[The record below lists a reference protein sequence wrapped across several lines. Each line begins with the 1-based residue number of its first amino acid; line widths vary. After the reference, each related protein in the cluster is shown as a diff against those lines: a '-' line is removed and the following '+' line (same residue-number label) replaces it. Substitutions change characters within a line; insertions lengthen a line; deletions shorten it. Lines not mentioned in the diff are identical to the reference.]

1 MALHGDLLEQA
12 RHLARKEPRRPK
24 QASLRRSVSAA
35 YYALFH
41 FLVAQASRLV
51 VSGQGPERDLQ
62 RRAVSRAFEHKRM
75 KTVSTAFGGAQTDP
89 WKSLHPG
96 AVPPELRVIA
106 STFVDLQQARHEA
119 DYDLTR
125 DFSRTEV
132 LGLIAQVERATSLWP
147 SVASSPHAR
156 AYLLGLALKTR

>member
-12 RHLARKEPRRPK
+12 RHLPRKEPRRPK

-35 YYALFH
+35 YDALFH

-51 VSGQGPERDLQ
+51 VSGQGADRDLQ

-75 KTVSTAFGGAQTDP
+75 KTVSAAFGGGQTDP

-96 AVPPELRVIA
+96 AIP
-106 STFVDLQQARHEA
+106 
-119 DYDLTR
+119 
-125 DFSRTEV
+125 
-132 LGLIAQVERATSLWP
+132 G
-147 SVASSPHAR
+147 
-156 AYLLGLALKTR
+156 